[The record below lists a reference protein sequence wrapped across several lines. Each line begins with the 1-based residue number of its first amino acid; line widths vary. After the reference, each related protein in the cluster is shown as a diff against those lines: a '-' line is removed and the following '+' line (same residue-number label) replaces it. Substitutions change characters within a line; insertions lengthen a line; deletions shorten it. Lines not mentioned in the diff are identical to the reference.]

1 MAVPCSPA
9 QVERVTRLTPHM
21 IRISFRTIGAWRWN
35 TDGSGDEHID
45 IALPH
50 PGETEADLTVFNLP
64 EYGPSWKGEEPPWRH
79 YTVRAVYDHGRV
91 FDIDFAIHGDG
102 IASTWAERAEPGHV
116 IGAFHGGGSYYRPPA
131 DATFH
136 LLVADA
142 TGLPGLGR
150 IIEEMPA
157 ATRALA
163 IIEVPERADIQAIKS
178 AASVEYRWLTGTG
191 NGRGPSALPAAVAE
205 FTPPDEPWYAWAA
218 CEAASSRSIRSDLRK
233 RLSSPRN
240 RHHVIGYWTE
250 SKTGNRPAEMER

>member
-64 EYGPSWKGEEPPWRH
+64 EYGLGWKGEEPPWRP